1 MRAGLNDLHRPVNN
15 LEPLGK
21 AVRKQLAEHP
31 TDTHTGDE
39 VALAADLASLFFVI
53 TELRMIQRQLHEP
66 RERHRTVVVNFGT
79 DHPGQ
84 WVRSLRH
91 GAHSD

>member
-1 MRAGLNDLHRPVNN
+1 MRAGLNDLYRPVDR

-21 AVRKQLAEHP
+21 AVCKQLAKRR
-31 TDTHTGDE
+31 TNTHAGDE

-53 TELRMIQRQLHEP
+53 TELRMIQRQLHKP
-66 RERHRTVVVNFGT
+66 RERHRTVVVNFST
-79 DHPGQ
+79 DHPGE